1 MAGSSRAEITERGR
15 IGAGWPPEHRASGAL
30 VTYGAPVV
38 HLRDLTRLAPA
49 GHSVYLV
56 LRESIE
62 LVADGRSYASY
73 SEYVRAKLGHQ
84 APPVASVGLLAVY
97 RLPGTCPATAPCFD
111 GLQD

>member
-1 MAGSSRAEITERGR
+1 MPSGLFVSISLAEGN
-15 IGAGWPPEHRASGAL
+15 ASGAQ

-38 HLRDLTRLAPA
+38 HLQDLSRLAPV
-49 GHSVYLV
+49 GHSVFLV

-73 SEYVRAKLGHQ
+73 SEYFRSKLGHN
-84 APPVASVGLLAVY
+84 APPVGTFGLLAVY